1 MNTIPFALAA
11 VSEPAPAGRSSA
23 AGIAIILVCLAA
35 AVVLAARAAVRHFK
49 GQGGCCGDAAPPPPA
64 PDKQIGPV
72 VMRLR
77 MELSGLHC
85 MNCVGRVKK
94 ALDALPGV
102 AADVTLDP
110 QVALVS
116 ADRQVS
122 DDDLRNAVEALDFKV
137 VSIS

>member
-1 MNTIPFALAA
+1 
-11 VSEPAPAGRSSA
+11 
-23 AGIAIILVCLAA
+23 
-35 AVVLAARAAVRHFK
+35 
-49 GQGGCCGDAAPPPPA
+49 
-64 PDKQIGPV
+64 
-72 VMRLR
+72 MRRR